1 MKWLKRLF
9 KVVLWT
15 IGGIATLVLLLYLSD
30 RTFWGRL
37 FTFPGADGVTAV
49 DWYQPQERVPGP
61 ERDDLETAGEGERS
75 VSSAALDQAIAYG
88 TETQSVALLVWHRG
102 KLQLEHYWPG
112 FDRSTRTDPA
122 SMHKTVMGLLYGVA
136 IEEGVIK
143 GLDEPAA
150 TYLPEWRNDARARI
164 RIRDLL
170 QMSSGLEVVTFSP
183 NPFNAWWQLFL
194 GDDITSVALDVPAIR
209 DPGTKFEYS
218 NFNSQALGTALQRAS
233 GKRYA
238 EYLSER
244 LWSRLGAGDA
254 YLWLDREGGMPRT
267 YCCLQTTARGW
278 IKVGLLILNQGRVGG
293 EQVVPAQWIAQMTT
307 PAPTNPNYGYQIWLG
322 SPADGQRAYNSK
334 STIKVRHS
342 EPFAAPDVVFLDG
355 NGGQRL
361 YIVPSAQLL
370 IVRTGATRGDWDD
383 ARLPNA
389 ILRGIASDAGAP
401 ESTPKETP

>member
-1 MKWLKRLF
+1 MKWLKRLL

-15 IGGIATLVLLLYLSD
+15 IGVIAALLLLLYLSD

-37 FTFPGADGVTAV
+37 FTFPGAEGVTAV
-49 DWYQPQERVPGP
+49 DWYQPQEKVPGT
-61 ERDDLETAGEGERS
+61 ERNDLASAGEGERT
-75 VSSAALDQAIAYG
+75 VSQAALDQAIAYG
-88 TETQSVALLVWHRG
+88 TETNSVALLVWHRG
-102 KLQLEHYWPG
+102 QLQLEHYWPG
-112 FDRSTRTDPA
+112 YGENTRTDPA
-122 SMHKTVMGLLYGVA
+122 SMHKTVMGLLYGIA

-143 GLDEPAA
+143 GIDEPAA
-150 TYLPEWRNDARARI
+150 TYLPEWRNDARAKI

-170 QMSSGLEVVTFSP
+170 QMSSGLEVITFSP

-194 GDDITSVALDVPAIR
+194 GDDITPVALGVPAVR

-218 NFNSQALGTALQRAS
+218 NFNSQALGTALQRAA
-233 GKRYA
+233 GQRYA

-254 YLWLDREGGMPRT
+254 YLWLDHEGGMPRT

-278 IKVGLLILNQGRVGG
+278 IKVGLLILNQGRVGD
-293 EQVVPAQWIAQMTT
+293 EQVVPAQWVTQMTT

-361 YIVPSAQLL
+361 YVVPSAQLL
-370 IVRTGATRGDWDD
+370 IVRTGATRSDWDD
-383 ARLPNA
+383 ARLPNT
-389 ILRGIASDAGAP
+389 ILRGIAPDEPAI
-401 ESTPKETP
+401 ESPTKETP